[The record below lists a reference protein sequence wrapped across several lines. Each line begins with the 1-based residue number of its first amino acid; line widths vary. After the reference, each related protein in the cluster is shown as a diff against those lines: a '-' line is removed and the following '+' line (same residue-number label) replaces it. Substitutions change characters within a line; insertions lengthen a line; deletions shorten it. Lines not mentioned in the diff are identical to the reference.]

1 MNPRTCIVT
10 RREMLPEEMIRFVC
24 GPNEQIVPDIKQCLP
39 GRGVWVTANK
49 EKIEE
54 AEKRQVFRHGFK
66 SKSVTAKGLADLTGK
81 LLYDDALA
89 ALSITKKAGLAV
101 TGKSKVNE
109 QIRKG
114 RVALVIHATDAA
126 ADGVEKIDTLVAAIT
141 REEDIEILIRRAFSG
156 GELDKALG
164 GSNVTHLAL
173 LSGGATENLIVK
185 LERLEKFWSEPG
197 K

>member
-10 RREMLPEEMIRFVC
+10 RRELLPEEMIRFVC

-66 SKSVTAKGLADLTGK
+66 SKSVTAEGLADLTGK

-101 TGKSKVNE
+101 TGKSKVIE

-114 RVALVIHATDAA
+114 RVALVIHATDAV
-126 ADGVEKIDTLVAAIT
+126 ADGAEKIDTLVAAIP

-164 GSNVTHLAL
+164 GSNITHLAL

-185 LERLEKFWSEPG
+185 LEKLEKFWSEPG